1 MPKFVERRLL
11 QPYSDTILHRVEGAA
26 AVRALGVLIRKHPRT
41 ALDMLGSGLAQA
53 GLVGIREIK
62 NKIKGEHPQAARAGM
77 PKLTK
82 RQLRRLA
89 RTVADKG
96 GS

>member
-1 MPKFVERRLL
+1 M
-11 QPYSDTILHRVEGAA
+11 
-26 AVRALGVLIRKHPRT
+26 RALGVLIRNHPRT

-53 GLVGIREIK
+53 GRVGIREIK
-62 NKIKGEHPQAARAGM
+62 NKIKGDQSKAPHAGM

-89 RTVADKG
+89 RTVADES

>member
-1 MPKFVERRLL
+1 
-11 QPYSDTILHRVEGAA
+11 
-26 AVRALGVLIRKHPRT
+26 
-41 ALDMLGSGLAQA
+41 MLGSGLAQA
-53 GLVGIREIK
+53 GRVGIREIK
-62 NKIKGEHPQAARAGM
+62 NKIKGDQSKAPHAGM

-89 RTVADKG
+89 RTVADES

>member
-1 MPKFVERRLL
+1 
-11 QPYSDTILHRVEGAA
+11 
-26 AVRALGVLIRKHPRT
+26 
-41 ALDMLGSGLAQA
+41 MLGSGLAQA